1 MKISKPRTALRAVLL
16 LTLSGLA
23 MADEAPLQPSI
34 RFTTGLSGQQTQL
47 TWEAIPG
54 AHYRIRSSTTLAE
67 TWRDRAVVVA
77 EGTDGSWMDPEPSG
91 VRAFYKIDLP
101 QPEVFSVSPAVIA
114 NGSTLI
120 IKAQCLPAGCSIV
133 FDFGGV
139 PPVSVSALL
148 EPDGPGQYRVI
159 SLNGLPPGEPIIRG
173 RIVDALGATVVLIGQ
188 TFEVTPSGFASDSPP
203 SKPVAA
209 AAVTKK
215 MHGAPKIGE
224 ATAVFRALPGEVCL
238 QECDLSVAVPA
249 GPPLDLVWT
258 YRSLEHGGSGT
269 GQSHWEHCYDVH
281 IEPIPAGS
289 GVNATH
295 VRVCTGDGRRDVM
308 TRQDDGTFT
317 ADGMFRSG
325 VFNPDTSFELTFADH
340 SKFIFCQLVGAP
352 WTGRLGSIVDQNG
365 VALTC
370 AYSVAGKLISV
381 SSQFGQALTFDYDP
395 SGNPVSVT
403 DQTGRYVSY
412 SYYAMGEPGGNPGDL
427 KSVSCPQLPGQAA
440 IQGPT
445 TYTYSTGFADARRNG
460 QLLTVHDGAGRLRC
474 TYTYSSSANDT
485 DADFA
490 RCVSMDC
497 HSVLPT
503 DAPMIFSYALLPP
516 GPGFAGGLRC
526 TSNDEVG
533 RVMECYYD
541 KHWRCVRTAELTGFA
556 TPGVPVTGT
565 TNRPPSASKLRSSDP
580 DEYVTACAYNVDHC
594 CTVSTGPD
602 GLKTIT
608 TYARDLTWNCPV
620 LERGNAR
627 VTTLRSP
634 LGEERTV
641 SCDFLPGFGTCESV
655 GSKTNKD
662 YSTDP
667 YVEDVQRRAGM
678 KKFDWAPKLEG
689 GKEGLAFIPP
699 GQLPGGGGGHDLKA
713 SDGKK
718 HFEVTAKWQAHGIP
732 GKPAAAGGSKW
743 QPQNLKYISGGGKAQ
758 GVMGQKAKAWMV
770 NNFEV
775 HPVFGLKTE
784 WITSIGLPKITPKIA
799 KESHGRFA
807 SSGATSIGLQKIT
820 PKIAKERHGKF
831 RSASSAGGIKMEI
844 GAAGYK
850 AAESLECL
858 DGHVEGMDDWE
869 APVVRMSTSL
879 GQVFTWGYDAQG
891 NCTSRT
897 APVGGGTCIRNPF
910 GLVTRMSVDNG
921 PTPLVTDIT
930 YDPVTKFCSS
940 VIQDPTGLHLTVS
953 CDRNALGL
961 ITRLVDERGNDWLLS
976 YNECDQLVSSSSP
989 PVGTD
994 ALSASRISSTQFYD
1008 ASGLPVRCDV
1018 EHRDATGALVT
1029 ANPAYTGFC
1038 LYDVRGRLVGEA
1050 SEQKPADFPL
1060 NTLIPTPSDLLS
1072 CDVCN
1077 YSLNAAGE
1085 CIRVS
1090 KPAASIGQS
1099 VDLVCDYRFDE
1110 RGLLFRCIQGGLGSA
1125 DAVTT
1130 ECSYTMYGIMKACS
1144 TITGQG
1150 GVSPTVSAT
1159 FDGFRRPDSC
1169 TDEMGNVTQFSYD
1182 NKGYVTCSLYGEEVD
1197 VPGGAGNVLLARSE
1211 ANHSCGRRGGALY
1224 CWGSNY
1230 MRTNPPIVTK
1240 DVDDIAGMRKQ
1251 ISNLKYDSFKIKMS
1265 AFFVY
1270 QETDEVCVK
1279 ERFTP
1284 GQIAPHALETTT
1296 VHYSPAG
1303 LMLSEACNGDT
1314 LNTYAYDGAG
1324 RLTTCVQ
1331 PGVCST
1337 VCTLDAGG
1345 NPTAWVVTAFS
1356 TIPGAPAETFTTTS
1370 VFDPLSRQVSC
1381 SDSLSNTATCDFD
1394 SLSRNTRCVQPGG
1407 LVTVCDFDTVSA
1419 STGEF
1424 SSSCTVT
1431 QLNGLGQVLSTNSG
1445 VCLGGFCSSETD
1457 ALRYTTTH
1465 ACDTQGR
1472 CVLTTNPDGTTETCA
1487 YNNLGQP
1494 VSHTRKNGAIIAAN
1508 FDYKERCIST
1518 TCDNLPPDVVA
1529 VPATV
1534 YVYSGL
1540 DDCVQ
1545 LTQGT
1550 SVISRAYD
1558 SCGNEVSETQNGH
1571 TISCT
1576 FSQRGRNGIAYPSGE
1591 RFSESRNAQG
1601 QLLSISAVNAQ
1612 GQILSPPISTC
1623 DYSGFSCVREVRKN
1637 GVVTTCDYRSDG
1649 EPPVPLSGGV
1659 EDFSFG
1665 ECVRCTLTSG
1675 TGTVLEDC
1683 VTRRNRDGY
1692 EVQNQRAFGVAGA
1705 GGAPRVR
1712 RMTFTLDPRNLIT
1725 GCITQVRTAVGG
1737 QVTTESNVSYG
1748 LDARG
1753 QRVSASGGSHPGS
1766 YTSDATLPPGDAQM
1780 AQYST
1785 WPGGPLSWDPNGSLT
1800 ELSRGTSGLH
1810 LVYDAY
1816 SRLVEVQDAASTT
1829 LATYAYDACD
1839 RRTTSTIPSSTVGAP
1854 PAVTSYLYDGDT
1866 CIQESDGAN
1875 VPQRTFAC
1883 ASGSAICIVP
1893 INGDPIYPH
1902 AATTS
1907 SARLRV
1913 WQLMQGENS
1922 TEAMRWTPVVPK
1934 PQEPVT
1940 YRMSVTNT
1948 TGNAMERV
1956 ACDDGGQP
1964 IFLNELGNVRPGAT
1978 STISGYHWM
1987 KDCYDGACIWCPES
2001 GLIQGDGGVYS
2012 PELGQFVSKSTCS
2025 VKFKEANA
2033 LSFKKGS

>member
-1 MKISKPRTALRAVLL
+1 MMMLA
-16 LTLSGLA
+16 GLA
-23 MADEAPLQPSI
+23 MADQTELQPSI
-34 RFTTGLSGQQTQL
+34 QFTTGYSGQQTL
-47 TWEAIPG
+47 ITWEAIPG
-54 AHYRIRSSTTLAE
+54 AHYRVRSSTTLAE

-77 EGTDGSWMDPEPSG
+77 EGTDGSWMDPEPAG
-91 VRAFYKIDLP
+91 VRAFYKIDIP
-101 QPEVFSVSPAVIA
+101 QPEVFSVSPAVISE
-114 NGSTLI
+114 GSSLI

-133 FDFGGV
+133 FDFEGV
-139 PPVSVSALL
+139 PPVSVSAPLV
-148 EPDGPGQYRVI
+148 PDGPGQYRVI

-188 TFEVTPSGFASDSPP
+188 TFEVTQSGFASDSPP
-203 SKPVAA
+203 VMPAA
-209 AAVTKK
+209 AKK
-215 MHGAPKIGE
+215 MLGAPKIGE
-224 ATAVFRALPGEVCL
+224 ATAVFRAVPGEVCL
-238 QECDLSVAVPA
+238 QDCDLSVPVPA
-249 GPPLDLVWT
+249 GPPLDLVRT
-258 YRSLEHGGSGT
+258 YRSLDHGGSGT
-269 GQSHWEHCYDVH
+269 AQSHWERCYDMR
-281 IEPIPAGS
+281 IEPLPMGS
-289 GVNATH
+289 GVDAT
-295 VRVCTGDGRRDVM
+295 RIMLFTGDGRRDVLV
-308 TRQDDGTFT
+308 RQPDGTFS

-325 VFNPDTSFELTFADH
+325 VFMPDTSFELTFADH
-340 SKFIFCQLVGAP
+340 SKFIFCPLVGAP
-352 WTGRLGSIVDQNG
+352 WRGRIGSIVDRNG

-370 AYSVAGKLISV
+370 VYSPAGQLTTV
-381 SSQFGQALTFDYDP
+381 SSQFGQSLAFDYDLD
-395 SGNPVSVT
+395 GNAVTVT
-403 DQTGRYVSY
+403 DQTGRFVSY

-503 DAPMIFSYALLPP
+503 DAPMLFSYALLPP

-533 RVMECYYD
+533 RVMECDYD

-580 DEYVTACAYNVDHC
+580 EEYVTACAYNVDHC

-655 GSKTNKD
+655 GSKPNKD

-667 YVEDVQRRAGM
+667 YVEDVLRRAGM

-689 GKEGLAFIPP
+689 GKEGLAFIS
-699 GQLPGGGGGHDLKA
+699 GQPPGGGGGHDLKA

-732 GKPAAAGGSKW
+732 GKPAAAGGRKWGIKW
-743 QPQNLKYISGGGKAQ
+743 QPQKLKFSSGGGKAQ

-807 SSGATSIGLQKIT
+807 APDPKSVSGLKTEWITSIGLPKIT
-820 PKIAKERHGKF
+820 PKIAKESHGKF
-831 RSASSAGGIKMEI
+831 RLPLLNYTNMKMEI

-850 AAESLECL
+850 TEESMSCL

-869 APVVRMSTSL
+869 APVVRMTTSL
-879 GQVFTWGYDAQG
+879 GQVFTWGYDEHG
-891 NCTSRT
+891 NWTSRT

-910 GLVTRMSVDNG
+910 GQVTRMSVDNG

-940 VIQDPTGLHLTVS
+940 VIQDPTGLALTVS

-961 ITRLVDERGNDWLLS
+961 ITRVVDERGNDSLIS
-976 YNECDQLVSSSSP
+976 YNECDQIVSSSSP

-994 ALSASRISSTQFYD
+994 ALSAARIVCTQFYD

-1018 EHRDATGALVT
+1018 EHRDAAGALVT
-1029 ANPAYTGFC
+1029 ANPTYTEFRIH
-1038 LYDVRGRLVGEA
+1038 DIRGRLVAEA

-1060 NTLIPTPSDLLS
+1060 ATLVPAPSDLLS
-1072 CDVCN
+1072 CDVCD
-1077 YSLNAAGE
+1077 YTLNAAGE

-1090 KPAASIGQS
+1090 KPAASIGQT
-1099 VDLVCDYRFDE
+1099 VNLACDYQYDE
-1110 RGLLFRCIQGGLGSA
+1110 RRLLFRCIRGGLGST

-1144 TITGQG
+1144 TVANPGS
-1150 GVSPTVSAT
+1150 VSPTVSAT
-1159 FDGFRRPDSC
+1159 FDGFRRPESF
-1169 TDEMGNVTQFSYD
+1169 TDEMGNVTLFSYD

-1197 VPGGAGNVLLARSE
+1197 VAGGAGNVLLARIQTNKQCVEKDTSIRL
-1211 ANHSCGRRGGALY
+1211 ADQDYNIKRGVQFNQMG
-1224 CWGSNY
+1224 
-1230 MRTNPPIVTK
+1230 
-1240 DVDDIAGMRKQ
+1240 
-1251 ISNLKYDSFKIKMS
+1251 
-1265 AFFVY
+1265 AFFDY
-1270 QETDEVCVK
+1270 QETDEVFLE

-1284 GQIAPHALETTT
+1284 GQTAPHALETTI

-1303 LMLSEACNGDT
+1303 LVLSETCNGDT
-1314 LNTYAYDGAG
+1314 LNTYTRDSAG
-1324 RLTTCVQ
+1324 RLTTCTQ
-1331 PGVCST
+1331 PGVSST
-1337 VCTLDAGG
+1337 FCTLDACG
-1345 NPTAWVVTAFS
+1345 NPTTCVVTALS
-1356 TIPGAPAETFTTTS
+1356 TIPGAPAETFTSTS
-1370 VFDPLSRQVSC
+1370 VFDALGREVSC
-1381 SDSLSNTATCDFD
+1381 SDSLSNTTTCDFD
-1394 SLSRNTRCVQPGG
+1394 SLGRNTRCVQPGG

-1431 QLNGLGQVLSTNSG
+1431 QMNGLGQVLSTNSSI
-1445 VCLGGFCSSETD
+1445 CLGGFCSSVTD
-1457 ALRYTTTH
+1457 ALGYTTSH

-1472 CVLTTNPDGTTETCA
+1472 CVLTTNPDGTTEACT
-1487 YNNLGQP
+1487 YDNLGNP
-1494 VSHTRKNGAIIAAN
+1494 VSQTRKNGAIIAAD
-1508 FDYKERCIST
+1508 FDYKGRCIST
-1518 TCDNLPPDVVA
+1518 TCDNLPSDVVP

-1534 YVYSGL
+1534 CVYSGL

-1558 SCGNEVSETQNGH
+1558 SCGNEVSDTQNGS
-1571 TISCT
+1571 TITRT
-1576 FSQRGRNGIAYPSGE
+1576 FSNRGRTGIAYPTGE
-1591 RFSESRNAQG
+1591 RFSEARNAQG
-1601 QLLSISAVNAQ
+1601 QLLSVSAVNAQ
-1612 GQILSPPISTC
+1612 GQILAPPVSAC

-1725 GCITQVRTAVGG
+1725 DCITQVRTAVGG
-1737 QVTTESNVSYG
+1737 QVTTESNVSYV

-1780 AQYST
+1780 AHYST

-1800 ELSRGTSGLH
+1800 ELSRGTSALH

-1816 SRLVEVQDAASTT
+1816 SRLVEVQDAANTT

-1902 AATTS
+1902 ATTS
-1907 SARLRV
+1907 ASLTGTAKWKNITLKRGYVSSA
-1913 WQLMQGENS
+1913 
-1922 TEAMRWTPVVPK
+1922 
-1934 PQEPVT
+1934 
-1940 YRMSVTNT
+1940 RMSVTNT
-1948 TGNAMERV
+1948 TGNVMERV
-1956 ACDDGGQP
+1956 ACDDGGHP

-1987 KDCYDGACIWCPES
+1987 KDCCDGACIWCPES
-2001 GLIQGDGGVYS
+2001 GLIQCERGVYS
-2012 PELGQFVSKSTCS
+2012 PELGRVINFVHRIPVLRNVPNTISAQTIKIGGAEH
-2025 VKFKEANA
+2025 KNDWPQK
-2033 LSFKKGS
+2033 